1 MDQQYQEKLGHSG
14 LKLPDKDT
22 TLYIR
27 NCSRAASSIAGLKTT
42 IAQLEEKQ
50 EKERELKTSLESM
63 KTAVLEA
70 ERICQQR
77 VTEHTVS
84 LHQEEEAGRM
94 AGAIQDELHALQREI
109 MLELAP
115 YGIDPLQMPDVDSI
129 KQLKQRQ
136 EAWIRQEKRK
146 ERLEQEI
153 RLMDQVIKQQKC
165 S

>member
-1 MDQQYQEKLGHSG
+1 MMTEKKLLSRSLQEEKAAYAKLDQQHQEKLGHSG

-22 TLYIR
+22 TLYIKKLLQELQ
-27 NCSRAASSIAGLKTT
+27 SSIAGLKTT

-94 AGAIQDELHALQREI
+94 AGAIQDELHALQR
-109 MLELAP
+109 
-115 YGIDPLQMPDVDSI
+115 
-129 KQLKQRQ
+129 K
-136 EAWIRQEKRK
+136 
-146 ERLEQEI
+146 
-153 RLMDQVIKQQKC
+153 
-165 S
+165 